1 MVSCLYG
8 VYLLSFCLISLND
21 RSIPNLC
28 SITSLGTPGISDIF
42 HVKNIEIFLEKSE
55 EHKFLFGVKLRANL
69 ELLRI
74 VGVSQNLLDV
84 LILH

>member
-1 MVSCLYG
+1 
-8 VYLLSFCLISLND
+8 VYLLSFYLISLND
-21 RSIPNLC
+21 GSIPNLC
-28 SITSLGTPGISDIF
+28 SITSLGTSGISDIF

-55 EHKFLFGVKLRANL
+55 EHNFLFGVELRANL
-69 ELLRI
+69 ELLLRI